1 MLPKVKQK
9 IYEWYHNKIKQ
20 HDPSLVSAENLVESL
35 YARMNINK
43 KLKPQEE
50 WFQGAISPNEL
61 EELRNYNDNKEEFHQ
76 LVSLLRVGVSKV
88 LLLKPNLSG
97 GTEFT
102 DYDYLA
108 KVFKDPIVADTFEP
122 SEQQALSERLWH
134 DRNNSE
140 QGDY

>member
-1 MLPKVKQK
+1 MVSRCYIPKW
-9 IYEWYHNKIKQ
+9 I
-20 HDPSLVSAENLVESL
+20 
-35 YARMNINK
+35 R
-43 KLKPQEE
+43 
-50 WFQGAISPNEL
+50 G
-61 EELRNYNDNKEEFHQ
+61 LRNYNDNKEEFHQ